1 MRFRRI
7 RHQVPPQDRK
17 PASSLS
23 TAKLNLPPSNTPA
36 NLEGESRE
44 ATRFQNSRN
53 RRDFGIGRVE
63 RASAKATV
71 VSSVSAYV
79 KV

>member
-1 MRFRRI
+1 MRSRRI
-7 RHQVPPQDRK
+7 RNQIPPQDRK

-23 TAKLNLPPSNTPA
+23 TAKLNLPSTNAPA

-53 RRDFGIGRVE
+53 RRDFGIGRIE
-63 RASAKATV
+63 RASGKATI
-71 VSSVSAYV
+71 VS
-79 KV
+79 